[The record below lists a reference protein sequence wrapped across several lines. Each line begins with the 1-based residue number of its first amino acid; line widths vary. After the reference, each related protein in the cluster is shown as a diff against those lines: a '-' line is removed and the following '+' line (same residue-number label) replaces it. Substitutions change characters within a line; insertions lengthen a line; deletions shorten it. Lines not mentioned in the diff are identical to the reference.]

1 MKNYLLAF
9 LGGKKIEEEEKSE
22 DKQELVNSVHAA
34 QREWQAAQ
42 TYFES
47 VSEPELVDYA
57 IYKLETARRKYMYLL
72 NLAKKEGLEDKGV
85 LYENREAAQS

>member
-9 LGGKKIEEEEKSE
+9 LGGKKTEEEEKSE
-22 DKQELVNSVHAA
+22 DKQELVNSVQAA

-57 IYKLETARRKYMYLL
+57 IYKLETARRMYMYLL
-72 NLAKKEGLEDKGV
+72 NLAKKEGLENKGV
-85 LYENREAAQS
+85 LYENNKAAQS

>member
-9 LGGKKIEEEEKSE
+9 FGGKKTEEEHTE
-22 DKQELVNSVHAA
+22 DKQELVDSVHAA
-34 QREWQAAQ
+34 RQEWQAAQ
-42 TYFES
+42 TYFEN

-72 NLAKKEGLEDKGV
+72 NLAKKEGLENKRV
-85 LYENREAAQS
+85 LFENKEAAQS